1 MIASECWE
9 DLLELERT
17 FEVFLRFQLN
27 EVGINLF
34 TANIEMAATDVYQNW
49 MLKKEIRNVQVWSKN
64 EELSEALLLRLAF

>member
-34 TANIEMAATDVYQNW
+34 TTNIEMAATDIYQNW

-64 EELSEALLLRLAF
+64 EELSEALLLGLAF

>member
-1 MIASECWE
+1 MIASEYWE

-34 TANIEMAATDVYQNW
+34 TTNIEIAATDMFQNW
-49 MLKKEIRNVQVWSKN
+49 MLKKEKRNVQVWSKN
-64 EELSEALLLRLAF
+64 EKLSEALLVRLAF

>member
-34 TANIEMAATDVYQNW
+34 TTNIEMAATDMFQNW
-49 MLKKEIRNVQVWSKN
+49 MLKKEKRNVQVWSKN
-64 EELSEALLLRLAF
+64 EKLSEALLVRLAF

>member
-34 TANIEMAATDVYQNW
+34 TTNIEMAATDIYQNW

>member
-34 TANIEMAATDVYQNW
+34 TTNIEMAATDMFQNW
-49 MLKKEIRNVQVWSKN
+49 MLKKEKRNVQVWSKN
-64 EELSEALLLRLAF
+64 EKLPEALLVRLAF

>member
-1 MIASECWE
+1 MIASEYWE

-34 TANIEMAATDVYQNW
+34 TTNIEMAATDMYQNW
-49 MLKKEIRNVQVWSKN
+49 MLKKEKRKVQVWSKN
-64 EELSEALLLRLAF
+64 EKLSEALLVQLAF

>member
-34 TANIEMAATDVYQNW
+34 TTNIEMAATDMYQNW
-49 MLKKEIRNVQVWSKN
+49 MFKKEKRNVQVWSKN
-64 EELSEALLLRLAF
+64 EKLSEALLVRLAF

>member
-34 TANIEMAATDVYQNW
+34 TTNIEMAATDIYQNW
-49 MLKKEIRNVQVWSKN
+49 MLKKETPNVQVWSKN
-64 EELSEALLLRLAF
+64 EKLREALVVRLAF

>member
-34 TANIEMAATDVYQNW
+34 TTNIEMAATDMFQNW
-49 MLKKEIRNVQVWSKN
+49 MLKKEKRNVQAWSKN
-64 EELSEALLLRLAF
+64 EKLSEALLVRLAF

>member
-17 FEVFLRFQLN
+17 IEVFLRFQLN

-34 TANIEMAATDVYQNW
+34 TTNIEMAATDIYQNW

-64 EELSEALLLRLAF
+64 EELSEALLVGLAF

>member
-34 TANIEMAATDVYQNW
+34 TTNIEMAATDMFQNW
-49 MLKKEIRNVQVWSKN
+49 MLKKEKRNVQVWSKN
-64 EELSEALLLRLAF
+64 EKLSEALLVQLAF

>member
-17 FEVFLRFQLN
+17 FEVYLRFQLN

-34 TANIEMAATDVYQNW
+34 TTNIEMAATDMFQNW
-49 MLKKEIRNVQVWSKN
+49 MLKKEKRNVQVWSKN
-64 EELSEALLLRLAF
+64 EKLSEALLVRLAF

>member
-34 TANIEMAATDVYQNW
+34 TTNIEMAATDVYQNW

-64 EELSEALLLRLAF
+64 EELSEALLLWLAF

>member
-9 DLLELERT
+9 HLLELERT

-34 TANIEMAATDVYQNW
+34 TTNIEMAATDMYQNW
-49 MLKKEIRNVQVWSKN
+49 MFKKEKRNVQVWSKN
-64 EELSEALLLRLAF
+64 EKLSEALLVRLAF

>member
-17 FEVFLRFQLN
+17 FEVFLRFQVN

-34 TANIEMAATDVYQNW
+34 TTNIEMAATDMFQNW
-49 MLKKEIRNVQVWSKN
+49 MLKKEKRNVQVWSKN
-64 EELSEALLLRLAF
+64 EKLSEALLVRLVF

>member
-17 FEVFLRFQLN
+17 FEVILRFQLN

-34 TANIEMAATDVYQNW
+34 TTNIEMAATDIYQNW